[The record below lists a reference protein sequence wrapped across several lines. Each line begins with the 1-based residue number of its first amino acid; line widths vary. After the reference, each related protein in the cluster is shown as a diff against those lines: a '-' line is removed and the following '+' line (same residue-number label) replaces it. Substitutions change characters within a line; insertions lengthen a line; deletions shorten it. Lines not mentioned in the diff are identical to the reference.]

1 MSVEQSVTGV
11 ERFFGEDDIIVSKTD
26 LSGRLTYANKIFLD
40 ISGYT
45 EKEVLG
51 QQHSL
56 IRHPYMPR
64 TIFKLLW
71 ETIESGNEI
80 FAYVNNRCKN
90 GDHYWVYAHVTPSW
104 GRDGKVNG
112 YHSNRRVP
120 DQEILKQHVIPLY
133 AKIRAAE
140 KSVANRKDGL
150 KAGVEV
156 VESLLAENGLQYDEF
171 IATLGQRQ
179 RRGYR

>member
-1 MSVEQSVTGV
+1 MSVEQPVTGV
-11 ERFFGEDDIIVSKTD
+11 ERFFGENDIIVSKTD

-40 ISGYT
+40 ISGYK

-51 QQHSL
+51 QPHNI

-64 TIFKLLW
+64 SIFKLLW
-71 ETIESGNEI
+71 DHIENGKEI

-104 GRDGKVNG
+104 NKEGKVSG
-112 YHSNRRVP
+112 FHSNRRVP
-120 DQEILKQHVIPLY
+120 DPNILKQHVIPLY
-133 AKIRAAE
+133 EKIRSAE

-150 KAGVEV
+150 KAGMQVI
-156 VESLLAENGLQYDEF
+156 ESLLAENGVAYDEF
-171 IATLGQRQ
+171 IATLGQQR